1 MMLWEEDGPC
11 NQANVGSNAGLATY
25 CETSCGKQLTPSMSM
40 FSSLKWACYPDDR
53 VIVKVIVSIEN
64 ISCVLSVMRPGIVKC

>member
-11 NQANVGSNAGLATY
+11 DQANLGSNVGLTTY
-25 CETSCGKQLTPSMSM
+25 YETLCGKQPMPSVSM

-53 VIVKVIVSIEN
+53 VIVNVIVSIDN
-64 ISCVLSVMRPGIVKC
+64 ISCVLSVIKPGIVKC